1 MSIWVLIYVI
11 AELNRTLTTHS
22 VEFTSKDKCVQ
33 ALDAIKGMA
42 GGETVVNAW
51 CFEK

>member
-1 MSIWVLIYVI
+1 M
-11 AELNRTLTTHS
+11 TTNS
-22 VEFTSKDKCVQ
+22 VEFTSKDNCVK
-33 ALDAIKGMA
+33 ALEIIKSMA